1 MLLFLTSSVLVAN
14 PKNYSYFTRW
24 PIPPVVCLTEKR
36 EQKRKSGSAS
46 PPPPP
51 PPLLAPVQDSFDS
64 SIRPRGVASQKKY
77 VSVCDN
83 NFHGLVVSLFS
94 WRCLAPSTS
103 YVSHAATNIVLTSV
117 AVSTHTS
124 SSDAVV
130 FQSPAMPN
138 ARIHM
143 SLCTQLVHSSSFPP
157 CPLRTAP

>member
-1 MLLFLTSSVLVAN
+1 MAYVVDSHIQRIGCQPEKLLVLYTMAN
-14 PKNYSYFTRW
+14 PARGLLHRETR
-24 PIPPVVCLTEKR
+24 TKEKIWQR
-36 EQKRKSGSAS
+36 I
-46 PPPPP
+46 PPPP

-83 NFHGLVVSLFS
+83 NFHGLVVSFFS
-94 WRCLAPSTS
+94 WRCLATSTS
-103 YVSHAATNIVLTSV
+103 YVPHAATNILLPSV
-117 AVSTHTS
+117 TVSTHTS

-138 ARIHM
+138 ARM
-143 SLCTQLVHSSSFPP
+143 SLCTQSVNSFSFPP

>member
-1 MLLFLTSSVLVAN
+1 MLLILTSSGWVAN

-24 PIPPVVCLTEKR
+24 PFPPVVCLTEKR

-46 PPPPP
+46 PRPPP
-51 PPLLAPVQDSFDS
+51 PPLLPPVQDSFDS
-64 SIRPRGVASQKKY
+64 SIRPRGVASQKKN

-83 NFHGLVVSLFS
+83 SFHGLVVCFFS
-94 WRCLAPSTS
+94 WRCLATSTS
-103 YVSHAATNIVLTSV
+103 YVPHAATNILLPSV
-117 AVSTHTS
+117 TVSTHTL

-138 ARIHM
+138 ARM
-143 SLCTQLVHSSSFPP
+143 SLCTQSVHSFSFPL

>member
-1 MLLFLTSSVLVAN
+1 MLLILTSSVLVAN

-36 EQKRKSGSAS
+36 EQKRKCRSAS
-46 PPPPP
+46 PP
-51 PPLLAPVQDSFDS
+51 PPLLAPVQDCFDS
-64 SIRPRGVASQKKY
+64 SIGPRGVASQKKN

-83 NFHGLVVSLFS
+83 NFHGLVVSFFS
-94 WRCLAPSTS
+94 WRCLATSTF
-103 YVSHAATNIVLTSV
+103 YVPHAATNILLPSV
-117 AVSTHTS
+117 TVSTHTS

-138 ARIHM
+138 ARM
-143 SLCTQLVHSSSFPP
+143 SLCTQSVHSFSFPP